1 MAAPIGNK
9 YWQLRSKHGRD
20 KLFATPELL
29 WEAAKEYFEWC
40 DNNPVLKEDYVGK
53 DADRVE
59 RQLQRPYTISGLCV
73 YIDASRQ
80 WWNEFRGNASQDFL
94 VILTRIEEII
104 YSQKFD
110 GAAVGVF
117 NQSIIA
123 RDLGLVEKTESKVEA
138 KVEQIDYSQLS
149 ESTLNEIAKLKS

>member
-1 MAAPIGNK
+1 MAAEQGNS
-9 YWQLRSKHGRD
+9 YWQLRSKHGRE

-53 DADRVE
+53 DADRVN
-59 RQLQRPYTISGLCV
+59 RKLQRPYTISGLCIYV
-73 YIDASRQ
+73 DASRE
-80 WWNEFRGNASQDFL
+80 WWGKFKSSADKDFL
-94 VILTRIEEII
+94 LILTRIEEII

-138 KVEQIDYSQLS
+138 KVEQVDYSKLS
-149 ESTLNEIAKLKS
+149 ESALNEIANAKS

>member
-29 WEAAKEYFEWC
+29 WQAACEYFVWC
-40 DNNPVLKEDYVGK
+40 DNNPVLKEDYVVK
-53 DADRVE
+53 DADKVQSE
-59 RQLQRPYTISGLCV
+59 LQRHYTISGLCIYLDV
-73 YIDASRQ
+73 SSV
-80 WWNEFRGNASQDFL
+80 WWAKIKGSATEDFL
-94 VILTRIEEII
+94 QVLSSIEEII

-123 RDLGLVEKTESKVEA
+123 RDLGLADKKEVENTGN
-138 KVEQIDYSQLS
+138 II
-149 ESTLNEIAKLKS
+149 LNVPGAADGLGE

>member
-1 MAAPIGNK
+1 MSAPQGNT

-29 WEAAKEYFEWC
+29 WEAACEYFEWC
-40 DNNPVLKEDYVGK
+40 DNNPVLKQDFVGK
-53 DADRVE
+53 DADEVQRK
-59 RQLQRPYTISGLCV
+59 LQRPYTITGLCI
-73 YIDASRQ
+73 YLDASRE
-80 WWNEFRGNASQDFL
+80 WWTKFRASATEDFL
-94 VILTRIEEII
+94 PILTRVEEII

-138 KVEQIDYSQLS
+138 KIDTVDYSQLS
-149 ESTLNEIAKLKS
+149 ESALNEIAKLKS